1 MKNLKSVKNV
11 PPENYELTDNPF
23 PPAAAGLAIE
33 DKNKLYMPE
42 SWKNRI
48 DEYISLLGSGSGP
61 KAFPIIGKYGSGKT
75 VLLKYLKGY
84 FQEKGIYTFLF
95 DNPGLQFYDL
105 ANFLMREIGRYEFAK
120 SLWELAK
127 PYIKK
132 PAPRTLIPMSFLE
145 WLSTMSKKAERES
158 KATELQQIIKNELD
172 ITTDEEIAYRLSLI
186 VVEAGIKP
194 YFEYRDFVAGARG
207 SLVAEKEEAPYF
219 NALTKTLAQIYNV
232 KGIAFLIDE
241 FEEVALY
248 IRMPSKR
255 KAHEY
260 LATLRRLINLSKK
273 ENLWFALAMTP
284 EAANSTQKFDPA
296 LWDRLTAKG
305 KYKFELNP
313 LEPEEA
319 TELLIWWLDGA
330 RPEES
335 DKKGTLF
342 PFPETITDYLKEPEL
357 RYPRPLVRIGFSIL
371 SEAINRKEECPF
383 SEDFTREIIEN
394 IYPSQKPERENVE

>member
-1 MKNLKSVKNV
+1 MKNSKDVNSAL
-11 PPENYELTDNPF
+11 PESYELEFNPF
-23 PPAAAGLAIE
+23 PAAAAGIGIE
-33 DKNKLYMPE
+33 DRSKLYVPDG
-42 SWKNRI
+42 WKNRVE
-48 DEYISLLGSGSGP
+48 EYMSFLSTGRGP

-84 FQEKGIYTFLF
+84 FQEKGIYPVLF

-105 ANFLMREIGRYEFAK
+105 ANFLMRGIGRSEFAK

-127 PYIKK
+127 PYIKE
-132 PAPRTLIPMSFLE
+132 PAQRTLIPMSFSE
-145 WLSTMSKKAERES
+145 WLSRLSKKAERES
-158 KATELQQIIKNELD
+158 KAKELQQIIQNKLE

-194 YFEYRDFVAGARG
+194 YFEYRNFVVGAKG
-207 SLVAEKEEAPYF
+207 ALVAENEEAPYF
-219 NALTKTLAQIYNV
+219 KALITTLRQIYNV
-232 KGIAFLIDE
+232 RGIAFLIDE

-248 IRMPSKR
+248 KRMPAKR

-260 LATLRRLINLSKK
+260 LATLRRLINLSEK
-273 ENLWFALAMTP
+273 ENLWLALAMPP
-284 EAANSTQKFDPA
+284 EAADSTQKLDPA
-296 LWDRLTAKG
+296 LWERLTTEG
-305 KYKFELNP
+305 QYKFELNP

-319 TELLIWWLDGA
+319 KGLLIWWLDRA

-335 DKKGTLF
+335 KKKGTLF
-342 PFPETITDYLKEPEL
+342 PFPETIIDYLRDPEL

-383 SEDFTREIIEN
+383 PEDFTREIIEN
-394 IYPSQKPERENVE
+394 IYPTQKP